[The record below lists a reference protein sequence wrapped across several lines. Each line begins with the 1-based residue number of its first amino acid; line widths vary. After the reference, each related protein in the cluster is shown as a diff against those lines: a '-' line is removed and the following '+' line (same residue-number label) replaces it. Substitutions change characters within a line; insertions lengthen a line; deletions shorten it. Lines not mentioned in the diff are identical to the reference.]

1 MVIVNYLGRI
11 VAMDKTGEVVIM
23 SIAFIFLFAL
33 TFRDV
38 LKILSLVQQRRLDT
52 SVIICISLIIVI
64 DSSLW
69 YLWFYIYSHI
79 N

>member
-1 MVIVNYLGRI
+1 MNNLIF
-11 VAMDKTGEVVIM
+11 IM
-23 SIAFIFLFAL
+23 SIGVTLLFAL

-38 LKILSLVQQRRLDT
+38 LKILSLVQLRRLDT

>member
-1 MVIVNYLGRI
+1 
-11 VAMDKTGEVVIM
+11 MDKTGEVVIM

>member
-1 MVIVNYLGRI
+1 
-11 VAMDKTGEVVIM
+11 MDKTGEVVIM

-38 LKILSLVQQRRLDT
+38 LKILSLVQLRRLDT

>member
-1 MVIVNYLGRI
+1 MNDL
-11 VAMDKTGEVVIM
+11 VVIM
-23 SIAFIFLFAL
+23 SIAFTFLFAL

>member
-1 MVIVNYLGRI
+1 MNDL
-11 VAMDKTGEVVIM
+11 VVIM
-23 SIAFIFLFAL
+23 SIAFTFLFAL

-38 LKILSLVQQRRLDT
+38 LKILSLVQLRRLDT

>member
-1 MVIVNYLGRI
+1 MNDL
-11 VAMDKTGEVVIM
+11 VVIM
-23 SIAFIFLFAL
+23 SIAFTFLFAL

-38 LKILSLVQQRRLDT
+38 LKILSLVQLRRLDT
-52 SVIICISLIIVI
+52 SVIICISLIIVM

>member
-1 MVIVNYLGRI
+1 MNDL
-11 VAMDKTGEVVIM
+11 VVIM
-23 SIAFIFLFAL
+23 SIAFTFLFAL

-38 LKILSLVQQRRLDT
+38 LKILSLVQLRRLDT
-52 SVIICISLIIVI
+52 SVIICISLIIVM

-79 N
+79 D

>member
-1 MVIVNYLGRI
+1 MNDL
-11 VAMDKTGEVVIM
+11 VVIM

-38 LKILSLVQQRRLDT
+38 LKILSLVQLRRLDT